1 MSSLPLAEI
10 VEWEPLLEAILV
22 STVFGLAVLA
32 FGAFAV
38 FSSLR
43 AQDQRSEGHGG
54 AVLAYSAATVL
65 CVALLLAAIA
75 TGIWAM
81 TQ

>member
-1 MSSLPLAEI
+1 MIPLAEI
-10 VEWEPLLEAILV
+10 VEWEPLIEAVVV
-22 STVFGLAVLA
+22 SAVFGLAVLA
-32 FGAFAV
+32 FGGVAV

-43 AQDQRSEGHGG
+43 AQDERSEGHEG
-54 AVLAYSAATVL
+54 AVIGFGAVTVL
-65 CVALLLAAIA
+65 CVLLLIAAIG